1 VEGKPDNRVPDQVA
15 KTQPDN
21 MTEPKHY
28 GMHRHFTEASS
39 VLIFGGGF
47 RKGFVYGKTAEE
59 RPCKIVEN
67 PVSVEDLHATLYR
80 AMGIPA
86 DLAYTVEGRPFHV
99 TKDGVGKPIL
109 DLFA

>member
-1 VEGKPDNRVPDQVA
+1 
-15 KTQPDN
+15 
-21 MTEPKHY
+21 
-28 GMHRHFTEASS
+28 MHRHFTEASS

-47 RKGFVYGKTAEE
+47 KKGFVYGKTADE

-80 AMGIPA
+80 ALGIPA

-99 TKDGVGKPIL
+99 TKDGQGKPIGQ
-109 DLFA
+109 LFG